1 MIDWLSLS
9 LPFFWFTKQL
19 QRALCGQKAGLT
31 PGLECCY
38 VCLQWFGRLE
48 GKSLNQQIFSTFL
61 LVTPR
66 PVFRV
71 GFFFFFPS
79 LVCYKLWCVD
89 EGFFPCSNDCILRFQ
104 GAVHDNPIFCV
115 ISWLSSWMKILAALK
130 QEVRCSCSLSVLF
143 RSMFPFSWWK
153 VIHHLHPWI
162 LPAFFWT
169 SFLSPWYLGP
179 MKEINRFNTTPGPGS
194 WEQVRPW
201 RPRAAPF
208 SWWSLSP
215 FYLGKSNPVDSA
227 ISQPLWS
234 GFGTHWGMWA

>member
-1 MIDWLSLS
+1 MINHSPKTDNINKARDWLSPA

-19 QRALCGQKAGLT
+19 QWAVCGQKASIT
-31 PGLECCY
+31 IKLEHCY

-71 GFFFFFPS
+71 FQPPPPTHTHP

-162 LPAFFWT
+162 LPAFFEQLFFPRGT
-169 SFLSPWYLGP
+169 LGP
-179 MKEINRFNTTPGPGS
+179 WKR
-194 WEQVRPW
+194 
-201 RPRAAPF
+201 
-208 SWWSLSP
+208 
-215 FYLGKSNPVDSA
+215 
-227 ISQPLWS
+227 
-234 GFGTHWGMWA
+234 

>member
-1 MIDWLSLS
+1 MSCLWPESQYYYGIRTLLCLFTMIWETRGEKFESTNIFYIPTGNS
-9 LPFFWFTKQL
+9 KACFQGVFFS
-19 QRALCGQKAGLT
+19 
-31 PGLECCY
+31 P
-38 VCLQWFGRLE
+38 
-48 GKSLNQQIFSTFL
+48 
-61 LVTPR
+61 
-66 PVFRV
+66 
-71 GFFFFFPS
+71 

-169 SFLSPWYLGP
+169 TFLSPWYLGP

-194 WEQVRPW
+194 WEQVRPR
-201 RPRAAPF
+201 RP
-208 SWWSLSP
+208 
-215 FYLGKSNPVDSA
+215 
-227 ISQPLWS
+227 
-234 GFGTHWGMWA
+234 